1 MRQAARLARL
11 SEGKIKTVALT
22 VDPSDNAIEA
32 IMSEMR
38 PEFIQLHGHES
49 PGRTAAIRFLSGAS
63 IIKAIRVGTLKDIEA
78 ARLYESCA
86 DLILFDAHAA
96 PSSGA
101 LPGGTGRAFNWAWL
115 PLAAPGVNFMLS
127 GGLNSDNVRDALAAS
142 GATAVDVS
150 SGVESTPGV
159 KTAARIRK
167 FIKTAK
173 SYRPAVAVLTAA
185 Q

>member
-1 MRQAARLARL
+1 MRQAAKLARL

-22 VDPSDNAIEA
+22 VDPSDSAIKA

-38 PEFIQLHGHES
+38 PDFIQLHGHES
-49 PGRTAAIRFLSGAS
+49 PARIAAIRALSGAS
-63 IIKAIRVGTLKDIEA
+63 IIKAISVRTIKDIEA

-101 LPGGTGRAFNWAWL
+101 LPGGNGRAFNWAWL
-115 PLAAPGVNFMLS
+115 PLAAPRTNFMLS

-150 SGVESTPGV
+150 SGVETSPGV

-167 FIKTAK
+167 FIKAAK
-173 SYRPAVAVLTAA
+173 SYRPAPAVLTAA